1 VIPAFCPFVRWTGSG
16 AESGELRCRL
26 TMLGSEDVGS
36 LGTPRLPAGPAQV
49 KRDRRRRVPTTPEM
63 CFLASRLEA
72 GAVTAAE
79 LKLAAK
85 LVMAL
90 VDRLPPRV
98 DAWKH
103 GRRYS
108 SLR

>member
-1 VIPAFCPFVRWTGSG
+1 
-16 AESGELRCRL
+16 
-26 TMLGSEDVGS
+26 
-36 LGTPRLPAGPAQV
+36 
-49 KRDRRRRVPTTPEM
+49 
-63 CFLASRLEA
+63 
-72 GAVTAAE
+72 VTAAE
-79 LKLAAK
+79 LKLADK

-103 GRRYS
+103 GGRYS

>member
-1 VIPAFCPFVRWTGSG
+1 VRWTGSG
-16 AESGELRCRL
+16 AESGELRCR
-26 TMLGSEDVGS
+26 
-36 LGTPRLPAGPAQV
+36 
-49 KRDRRRRVPTTPEM
+49 RRIPTTPEM

>member
-1 VIPAFCPFVRWTGSG
+1 
-16 AESGELRCRL
+16 
-26 TMLGSEDVGS
+26 
-36 LGTPRLPAGPAQV
+36 
-49 KRDRRRRVPTTPEM
+49 
-63 CFLASRLEA
+63 
-72 GAVTAAE
+72 
-79 LKLAAK
+79 
-85 LVMAL
+85 VMAL

>member
-1 VIPAFCPFVRWTGSG
+1 
-16 AESGELRCRL
+16 
-26 TMLGSEDVGS
+26 
-36 LGTPRLPAGPAQV
+36 
-49 KRDRRRRVPTTPEM
+49 M

-85 LVMAL
+85 LVMAF
-90 VDRLPPRV
+90 VDQLPPRV

>member
-1 VIPAFCPFVRWTGSG
+1 
-16 AESGELRCRL
+16 
-26 TMLGSEDVGS
+26 MLEGCGQT
-36 LGTPRLPAGPAQV
+36 LHAQV

-79 LKLAAK
+79 LKLADK

-90 VDRLPPRV
+90 VDRLPPR
-98 DAWKH
+98 
-103 GRRYS
+103 RRMEARPA
-108 SLR
+108 LL

>member
-1 VIPAFCPFVRWTGSG
+1 
-16 AESGELRCRL
+16 
-26 TMLGSEDVGS
+26 
-36 LGTPRLPAGPAQV
+36 
-49 KRDRRRRVPTTPEM
+49 M

-90 VDRLPPRV
+90 VDRLPP
-98 DAWKH
+98 ASTH
-103 GRRYS
+103 GSTAGATLASDKRYS
-108 SLR
+108 GRC

>member
-1 VIPAFCPFVRWTGSG
+1 
-16 AESGELRCRL
+16 
-26 TMLGSEDVGS
+26 
-36 LGTPRLPAGPAQV
+36 
-49 KRDRRRRVPTTPEM
+49 M
-63 CFLASRLEA
+63 CFLASRLDA